1 MLNLKIHFLQ
11 TAGGGFG
18 VKSAF
23 LGDFGTFC
31 MLICIMS
38 HIIRSVS
45 DHGKYGIIL
54 KLSTVGVRSRVDL
67 VVSVVAMATGATI
80 KQKQRENGHFL

>member
-1 MLNLKIHFLQ
+1 MVGS
-11 TAGGGFG
+11 AGNRHLWVILALFG
-18 VKSAF
+18 
-23 LGDFGTFC
+23 

-54 KLSTVGVRSRVDL
+54 KLSIVGIHSCEDL
-67 VVSVVAMATGATI
+67 VVSVVAMATGAT
-80 KQKQRENGHFL
+80 N